1 MIEENRKQSHVSS
14 KLNYAVCFALFLRK
28 NRFCVTQ
35 GFFVEF
41 GVNNTVLFCIF
52 FSPWLVLTLVLD
64 PLSSNEW
71 LFYEIMWKCRPLF
84 PLNKTKLSTHV
95 SHCSSPKCPF
105 GFFVRRLSV
114 TCEGV
119 FDYDSFLK
127 KMSCWLYK
135 VDITW
140 PRSCD
145 MLVFPSVIV
154 YS

>member
-1 MIEENRKQSHVSS
+1 MIEEKGKQSHVSS

-95 SHCSSPKCPF
+95 TLLFSKVSSRIFRPEVVCHLW
-105 GFFVRRLSV
+105 GCLRLWQL
-114 TCEGV
+114 
-119 FDYDSFLK
+119 FK
-127 KMSCWLYK
+127 KNEL
-135 VDITW
+135 
-140 PRSCD
+140 
-145 MLVFPSVIV
+145 LVV
-154 YS
+154 